1 MPWLD
6 KFIAKNPLMVWY
18 AGTHPIVGF
27 TVENMNERIGGKA
40 DGSQQRDFL
49 GRSFEA
55 QKKNPELVTDRIVR
69 MWNIDNVFAG
79 SDTTAVSLRSVRNCP
94 WSLPRTV
101 CQTALTSLTDIISS
115 HADTSRHGQA
125 AEGNR

>member
-27 TVENMNERIGGKA
+27 TVQNMNERTGGKT

-49 GRSFEA
+49 ARSFEA
-55 QKKNPELVTDRIVR
+55 QKKSPELVTDRIVR

-79 SDTTAVSLRSVRNCP
+79 SDTTAVSLRSVR
-94 WSLPRTV
+94 
-101 CQTALTSLTDIISS
+101 S
-115 HADTSRHGQA
+115 HPLCFARAG
-125 AEGNR
+125 